1 MKNYSFSKG
10 IYPKISILKAAFS
23 YTDRAY
29 IHLDVTDEAYT
40 VQIVPKSGYEEV
52 DLDEFTN
59 EVLSQCLRHE
69 VYLQTKTVRELLV
82 ARSLSTSLIEE
93 KPIPTATDECN
104 AVPEDI
110 LVDWFDKNDD
120 TKTK

>member
-1 MKNYSFSKG
+1 M
-10 IYPKISILKAAFS
+10 LC
-23 YTDRAY
+23 
-29 IHLDVTDEAYT
+29 
-40 VQIVPKSGYEEV
+40 
-52 DLDEFTN
+52 
-59 EVLSQCLRHE
+59 QCLRHE

-93 KPIPTATDECN
+93 KPLPAATDECD

-120 TKTK
+120 TKTL

>member
-1 MKNYSFSKG
+1 MKNYSFSKE
-10 IYPKISILKAAFS
+10 IYSKISILKAAFAF
-23 YTDRAY
+23 TDRAY
-29 IHLDVTDEAYT
+29 IHLDVTDDAYT
-40 VQIVPKSGYEEV
+40 VQISPKSGCEEV

-59 EVLSQCLRHE
+59 EVLCQCLRHE

-93 KPIPTATDECN
+93 KPLPAATDECD

-120 TKTK
+120 TKTL